1 MSWYELLVK
10 SQIAVAVDLLYSV
23 REVFYSANKVKDTL
37 HQAQCT
43 HIDTMIQYS
52 CTNDNEGYRRTTVLI
67 SETMKLRL
75 ASEASRK
82 FWVLH

>member
-23 REVFYSANKVKDTL
+23 REVLYSADKVKDTL

-43 HIDTMIQYS
+43 HIDTMYIQYS
-52 CTNDNEGYRRTTVLI
+52 LLIYTRGPAKVPVFSKKEIEYSRTEI
-67 SETMKLRL
+67 G
-75 ASEASRK
+75 A
-82 FWVLH
+82 